1 MGGAGVLSQ
10 GDLLLP
16 WKTALVCRWRRMASA
31 RHTLTVEAQP
41 ALPRRGGAVGKG
53 SPEGCASQ
61 GEVRGPP
68 DPTVWPREQ
77 RKKASCVRH
86 FGELQEHTAARP
98 PLHPQPLRP
107 RTLDLVL
114 PETVLLPRHS
124 WECLRPDLQRPEEC
138 RKPPQP
144 HPPPTPHSSRLEI
157 K

>member
-10 GDLLLP
+10 DGLLLP
-16 WKTALVCRWRRMASA
+16 WKMAPVCRWRRMASA
-31 RHTLTVEAQP
+31 RHMLTVEAQP

-53 SPEGCASQ
+53 SPEGCAAQ

-77 RKKASCVRH
+77 RRKASCVRH
-86 FGELQEHTAARP
+86 CWELQGPTATRP
-98 PLHPQPLRP
+98 LSPLQPLRP
-107 RTLDLVL
+107 HALDLVL

-138 RKPPQP
+138 RKSPQ
-144 HPPPTPHSSRLEI
+144 PPPTQAGW